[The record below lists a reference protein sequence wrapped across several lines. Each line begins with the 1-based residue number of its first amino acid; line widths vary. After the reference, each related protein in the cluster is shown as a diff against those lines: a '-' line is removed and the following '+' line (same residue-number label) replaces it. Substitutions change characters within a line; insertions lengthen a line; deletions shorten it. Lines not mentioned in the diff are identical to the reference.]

1 MEEVPQPEPV
11 EESAKPKGD
20 DPDDDD
26 IDEEDLVSF
35 VLLCFLV
42 VVGAVHVRLLD
53 GRVGEKMFKWTMK
66 HITFLQF

>member
-26 IDEEDLVSF
+26 VDEEDLVSF
-35 VLLCFLV
+35 KCFVRQLLQAY
-42 VVGAVHVRLLD
+42 G
-53 GRVGEKMFKWTMK
+53 
-66 HITFLQF
+66 I